1 MRDRL
6 LYFVSLQIPAQAVR
20 HEPPTLRVD
29 AALRV
34 NDHTLN
40 GVQGRWTFHEF
51 FCGGGMTR
59 AGLGPSFRCGFA
71 NDIDRS
77 KGASYVANFG
87 TSELKV
93 RAVARLTTADLLG
106 HADLAWASFPCQ
118 DLNLA
123 GDRAG
128 LRAACS
134 GTFWSFWRLMQALRA
149 EGRAPRLIG
158 IENVASLLT
167 SHEGKDFDALV
178 SALVEGG
185 YRVGAVTIDAALWL
199 PQSRER
205 VFVVA
210 VDAAVDVPDKIVAP
224 GPETPFHPPMLVKAC
239 SRQAAPIWWRLP
251 APPSRN
257 LALVDIVEDT
267 PTGVHWN
274 PGAATARLIGM
285 MAPLHLAKLEEAKR
299 AGKRRVGA
307 IFRRMRDEAGGR
319 VQRDEIRFDIAGC
332 LRVPS
337 GGSSRQTVMIVDGGD
352 TVQSRLMSPRECAR
366 LMGLDDSYIL
376 PADLNEALGLMGDGV
391 AVPAVHHLADTSS
404 NRCWPR
410 SARSRQKW
418 RQRDERGRSRPRC
431 DRARWSAVAPRWAG
445 EAGALGAA
453 SPRLPHLP
461 RPAGRAPDRR
471 RTREATRRLSIPADR
486 RGVRR
491 RPCRGS
497 GAARARGRHQA
508 HPALANRPLVAGER
522 AF

>member
-1 MRDRL
+1 
-6 LYFVSLQIPAQAVR
+6 
-20 HEPPTLRVD
+20 
-29 AALRV
+29 V

-59 AGLGPSFRCGFA
+59 AGLGNSFRCGFA

-93 RAVARLTTADLLG
+93 RDVARLTTADLPG

-149 EGRAPRLIG
+149 EGRAPRLIV
-158 IENVASLLT
+158 IENVAGLLT

-299 AGKRRVGA
+299 AGKRRVVA

-319 VQRDEIRFDIAGC
+319 VQRAEIRFDIAGC

-337 GGSSRQTVMIVDGGD
+337 GGSSRQTVMIVDGD

-391 AVPAVHHLADTSS
+391 AVPAVHHLAEH
-404 NRCWPR
+404 PR
-410 SARSRQKW
+410 TAAGFDPHGRARNGGNAMSAV
-418 RQRDERGRSRPRC
+418 DRGRDATVRDGPPSPRVG
-431 DRARWSAVAPRWAG
+431 RAKRVLWQLQALDFRAYLDQQ
-445 EAGALGAA
+445 GALLIADALGKRRDV
-453 SPRLPHLP
+453 SRYLPI
-461 RPAGRAPDRR
+461 G
-471 RTREATRRLSIPADR
+471 E
-486 RGVRR
+486 VF
-491 RPCRGS
+491 
-497 GAARARGRHQA
+497 
-508 HPALANRPLVAGER
+508 VAGLAEDPGQLKR
-522 AF
+522 EEDIRPI